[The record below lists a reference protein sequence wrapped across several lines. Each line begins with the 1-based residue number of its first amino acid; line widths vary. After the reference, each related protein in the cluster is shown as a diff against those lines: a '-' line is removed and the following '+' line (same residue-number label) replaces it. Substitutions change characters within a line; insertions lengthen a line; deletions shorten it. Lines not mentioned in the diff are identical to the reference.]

1 MIVGDGAQVLASY
14 TSEDPALRGRRLPAF
29 HVSTFG
35 AGRVVYF
42 AAGVD
47 KAMFFYPDGYLRS
60 LIANACRWA
69 AGAVPPPVE
78 VSGPLILTATFRRQ
92 PGKQRTIVHLLNHAS
107 SWGMHSTYQKLAP
120 LPAELQKEYGY
131 PDRSELRG
139 TWPIREEIIPL
150 HDIRVICRMPG
161 VTRARLQP
169 GDIDLPLKKNG
180 GGVEVV
186 VPKLEMHAMVV
197 LE

>member
-1 MIVGDGAQVLASY
+1 MGEDGQVLVTY
-14 TSEDPALRGRRLPAF
+14 TSDYQSLRGKRLPVF

-69 AGAVPPPVE
+69 AGDVPPPVE
-78 VSGPLILTATFRRQ
+78 VNGPLILTTTFRRQ
-92 PGKQRTIVHLLNHAS
+92 PGKHRTIVPLLNHAS

-120 LPAELQKEYGY
+120 VSTELQKEYGH

-139 TWPIREEIIPL
+139 TWPTREEIIPL
-150 HDIRVICRMPG
+150 HDLRVLYRLPG
-161 VTRARLQP
+161 VAQARLQAE
-169 GDIDLPLKKNG
+169 DLELPLKKTG
-180 GGVEVV
+180 GNVEVSV
-186 VPKLEMHAMVV
+186 SRLEMHAMVV
-197 LE
+197 FE